1 MYNYVIFHKGCND
14 GFASFII
21 LNKSKLIS
29 NDAIIYQDVP
39 SAKSVPQR
47 ITGKDVIIM
56 DVAYKY
62 NILKS
67 IFKEANSVTFI
78 DHHIT
83 IRDDVKKLQDEIQDK
98 NIKIIYDE
106 KECGSSLT
114 WNYLFKNK
122 SMPLFLKYVKDNDI
136 GTWKLKHTF
145 PFITSLNTK
154 YGTQLNKKNILNWNK
169 LFIKENVVKFINR
182 GKIYMEYVD
191 NLLNENSK
199 RYSLES
205 FPSEKIY
212 EKHSKYFKSPG
223 CYKVAVVCGNGCPN
237 ASMLGKKMMETIDC
251 DFVILWN
258 LNLERKEYI
267 LMFRSSKVDVGEI
280 ASIFGGGGHKLASA
294 CFISLSKYDIT
305 ELFYPKSLPRN

>member
-1 MYNYVIFHKGCND
+1 
-14 GFASFII
+14 
-21 LNKSKLIS
+21 
-29 NDAIIYQDVP
+29 
-39 SAKSVPQR
+39 
-47 ITGKDVIIM
+47 M

-154 YGTQLNKKNILNWNK
+154 YGTQLNKKNISNWIK